1 MHVKFNISPRFSIP
15 FISINTKTESA
26 DLLQLGRNIERLISK
41 QLIVGQSGAK
51 TVPIPLYQIIRFQT
65 AEKHV
70 VCETIEATYR
80 VKYRIYELTKLLE
93 KDDFIQISSSAII
106 NLNFL
111 ANLSASPSGV
121 YQVNFTTGKHSYISR
136 RFMTKLRKE
145 LLK

>member
-41 QLIVGQSGAK
+41 RLIVGQSGAK

-80 VKYRIYELTKLLE
+80 SNIGFTNWPSSWKRTTLFKYRVQKLL
-93 KDDFIQISSSAII
+93 I
-106 NLNFL
+106 
-111 ANLSASPSGV
+111 
-121 YQVNFTTGKHSYISR
+121 
-136 RFMTKLRKE
+136 
-145 LLK
+145 